1 MKIRLGYACVPVT
14 IDETASHTL
23 TYTNYKK
30 LGSKADDKLDS
41 VIKKNFESLEKI
53 LRYNIK
59 NDIVFFRM
67 PSELIPFANHPNINY
82 DFINPYKDYY
92 EKIGNIIKNNN
103 LRVDLHPSAY
113 AVLNSVNEDVVN
125 STINILEFYQKMY
138 DSMKIKSRIVLHVGS
153 KVGGKKEGIKRFVNN
168 FNKLNDELKNMIV
181 IENDDKSYNI
191 RNVLSLCEKL
201 NIPMVLDYHHYK
213 VNRNNEKIE
222 DYIERIFNTW
232 KSDIPKIHF
241 SSPKDKKNKR
251 SHSDYINV
259 DDFIEFLEK
268 IKFTNRD
275 FDVMIEAKQKDD
287 SVFRLIRQLKYKT
300 DYKIEKNTIY
310 FIKTK

>member
-30 LGSKADDKLDS
+30 LGSKATAKLDN
-41 VIKKNFESLEKI
+41 VIKNNFESLEKI
-53 LRYNIK
+53 LKYNIK

-67 PSELIPFANHPNINY
+67 TSELIPFANHPNINY
-82 DFINPYKDYY
+82 DFISPYKTYY
-92 EKIGNIIKNNN
+92 EKIGNIIKTNN

-113 AVLNSVNEDVVN
+113 AVLNSVNENVVN

-138 DSMKIKSRIVLHVGS
+138 DCMKIKSRIVLHVGS

-168 FNKLNDELKNMIV
+168 FNKLNDELKKMIV

-201 NIPMVLDYHHYK
+201 NIPMMLDYHHFK

-232 KSDIPKIHF
+232 KEDIPKIHF

-287 SVFRLIRQLKYKT
+287 SVFRLTRQLKYKT
-300 DYKIEKNTIY
+300 DYKIEKNTI
-310 FIKTK
+310 FL